1 MFLMEL
7 REEEGKADLGRVD
20 IFEDDVGAGD
30 VDHVQAAADD
40 QTALMEV
47 VSMSFCQSCKQSWV
61 FWQLAESDVIH
72 LQMNWV

>member
-30 VDHVQAAADD
+30 VDHVQAAAHD
-40 QTALMEV
+40 QTPLMEV
-47 VSMSFCQSCKQSWV
+47 VSMSLFECG
-61 FWQLAESDVIH
+61 L
-72 LQMNWV
+72 